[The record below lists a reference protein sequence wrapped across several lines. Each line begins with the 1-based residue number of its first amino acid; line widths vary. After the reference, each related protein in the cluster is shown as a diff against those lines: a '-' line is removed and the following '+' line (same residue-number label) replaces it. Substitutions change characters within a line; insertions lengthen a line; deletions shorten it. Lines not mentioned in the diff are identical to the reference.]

1 MVLKCKLPCDTFK
14 LNGCEDTIWAGWN
27 PSKKLNSFLWYVPFI
42 SIRFVYKAFMI
53 INQKFTLRPL
63 CIGSMSKTLIK
74 VDFITYVQHRALA
87 LDPNPSVS
95 RWRHVNLK
103 RSTAWCIK
111 ETRTLYLLYIFYVRF
126 PMKSSLMPL
135 KQPFRRSLYATT

>member
-1 MVLKCKLPCDTFK
+1 MIVKML
-14 LNGCEDTIWAGWN
+14 WAGWN
-27 PSKKLNSFLWYVPFI
+27 PNKNRNLFLWYVSFI
-42 SIRFVYKAFMI
+42 SICLVYKAFMI

-63 CIGSMSKTLIK
+63 CIGSLSKTLIK
-74 VDFITYVQHRALA
+74 VDFIT

-103 RSTAWCIK
+103 KSTSWCIK
-111 ETRTLYLLYIFYVRF
+111 ETCTLYLLYVFYVRF

-135 KQPFRRSLYATT
+135 KQPFQKGVEPLCHYLEK